1 MKYFRRWV
9 RGLVGD
15 IAQRRLDNV
24 NGELMAERSRR
35 LQLVQSLR
43 LVDGLLS
50 SGKPNVAQS
59 QLRAILIRES

>member
-1 MKYFRRWV
+1 MKHFRRWV

-35 LQLVQSLR
+35 IQLVQSLR

-59 QLRAILIRES
+59 QLRAILIREG